1 MTIKY
6 SEDHEWVEL
15 AEDDLVTIGITD
27 FAQEQLGDLVFIE
40 LPEVG
45 DEVSQGDNIC
55 VIESVKAASDL
66 IAPVSGEVVAVNERL
81 NDEPELA
88 SEYPTGEGW
97 FVKMKLSD
105 VSELDDL
112 MDEAAY
118 QEFSEE

>member
-15 AEDDLVTIGITD
+15 SKDGVVTVGITE

-40 LPEVG
+40 LPGVS

-66 IAPVSGEVVAVNERL
+66 IAPVSGELIEVNDRL

-88 SEYPTGEGW
+88 SEDPLAEGW
-97 FVKMKLSD
+97 FVKIQLSD
-105 VSELDDL
+105 TSEFDAL
-112 MDEAAY
+112 MDGAAY
-118 QEFSEE
+118 QEFIEE

>member
-15 AEDDLVTIGITD
+15 TEDGLATVGITE

-40 LPEVG
+40 LPDVN

-66 IAPVSGEVVAVNERL
+66 IAPVSGEIIAVNDRL

-88 SEYPTGEGW
+88 SEDPLVDGW
-97 FVKMKLSD
+97 FIKIQLSD
-105 VSELDDL
+105 TSEFDAL

-118 QEFSEE
+118 QEFIEE

>member
-15 AEDDLVTIGITD
+15 TEDGLVTVGITE

-40 LPEVG
+40 LPEVS

-55 VIESVKAASDL
+55 IIESVKAASDL
-66 IAPVSGEVVAVNERL
+66 VAPVSGEIIAVNDRL

-88 SEYPTGEGW
+88 SEDPMVEGW

-105 VSELDDL
+105 TAEFDAL

-118 QEFSEE
+118 QEFIEE

>member
-15 AEDDLVTIGITD
+15 TEDGLVTVGITE

-40 LPEVG
+40 LPDVS

-66 IAPVSGEVVAVNERL
+66 IAPVSGEIMAINDRL

-88 SEYPTGEGW
+88 SENPLAEGW
-97 FVKMKLSD
+97 FVKIQLSD
-105 VSELDDL
+105 TSEFDAL

-118 QEFSEE
+118 QAFIEE

>member
-15 AEDDLVTIGITD
+15 IEEGLVVVGITD

-40 LPEVG
+40 LPEAG

-66 IAPVSGEVVAVNERL
+66 IAPVSGEVVAVNDRL

-88 SEYPTGEGW
+88 SEDPMGEGW
-97 FVKMKLSD
+97 FVKIKLSD
-105 VSELDDL
+105 QSELDDL
-112 MDEAAY
+112 MDESAY
-118 QEFSEE
+118 QNYSEE

>member
-15 AEDDLVTIGITD
+15 TEDGLVTVGITE

-40 LPEVG
+40 LPDVS

-66 IAPVSGEVVAVNERL
+66 IAPVSGEIMAVNDRL

-88 SEYPTGEGW
+88 SENPLAEGW
-97 FVKMKLSD
+97 FVKIQLSD
-105 VSELDDL
+105 TSEFDAL

-118 QEFSEE
+118 QAFIEE

>member
-1 MTIKY
+1 MIIKY

-15 AEDDLVTIGITD
+15 TEDGLVTVGITE

-40 LPEVG
+40 LPDVS

-66 IAPVSGEVVAVNERL
+66 IAPVSGEIMAVNDRL

-88 SEYPTGEGW
+88 SEDPLAEGW
-97 FVKMKLSD
+97 FVKIQLSD
-105 VSELDDL
+105 TSEFDAL

-118 QEFSEE
+118 QEFIEE

>member
-15 AEDDLVTIGITD
+15 IEEGLVVVGITD

-40 LPEVG
+40 LPEAG

-66 IAPVSGEVVAVNERL
+66 IAPVSGEVVAVNDRL

-88 SEYPTGEGW
+88 SEDPKGEGW
-97 FVKMKLSD
+97 FVKIKLSD
-105 VSELDDL
+105 QSELDDL
-112 MDEAAY
+112 MDESAY
-118 QEFSEE
+118 QNYSEE

>member
-15 AEDDLVTIGITD
+15 SKDGVVTVGITE

-40 LPEVG
+40 LPGVS

-66 IAPVSGEVVAVNERL
+66 IAPVSGELIEVNDRL

-88 SEYPTGEGW
+88 SEDPLAEGW
-97 FVKMKLSD
+97 FVKIQLSD
-105 VSELDDL
+105 TSEFDAL

-118 QEFSEE
+118 QEFIEE

>member
-6 SEDHEWVEL
+6 SEDHEWIEL
-15 AEDDLVTIGITD
+15 TEDGLVTVVITE

-40 LPEVG
+40 LPDVS

-66 IAPVSGEVVAVNERL
+66 IAPVSGEIMSVNDRL

-88 SEYPTGEGW
+88 SEDPLAEGW
-97 FVKMKLSD
+97 FVKIQLSD
-105 VSELDDL
+105 TSEFDAL

-118 QEFSEE
+118 QEFIEE

>member
-15 AEDDLVTIGITD
+15 SKDGVVTVGITE

-40 LPEVG
+40 LPDVS

-66 IAPVSGEVVAVNERL
+66 IAPVSGELIEVNDRL

-88 SEYPTGEGW
+88 SEDPLAEGW
-97 FVKMKLSD
+97 FVKIQLSD
-105 VSELDDL
+105 TSEFDAL
-112 MDEAAY
+112 MDGAAY
-118 QEFSEE
+118 QEFIEE

>member
-6 SEDHEWVEL
+6 SEEHEWVEL
-15 AEDDLVTIGITD
+15 SEDNLVTVGITE

-40 LPEVG
+40 LAEVG

-66 IAPVSGEVVAVNERL
+66 IAPVSGEIVSVNDRL
-81 NDEPELA
+81 NNEPELA
-88 SEYPTGEGW
+88 SEDPTGEGW
-97 FVKMKLSD
+97 FVTIKLSD
-105 VSELDDL
+105 ETELDSL

-118 QEFSEE
+118 QAFSKE

>member
-1 MTIKY
+1 MKIKY

-15 AEDDLVTIGITD
+15 AEDGLVTVGITE

-40 LPEVG
+40 LPDVN

-66 IAPVSGEVVAVNERL
+66 IAPVSGEIIAVNDRL

-88 SEYPTGEGW
+88 SEDPLVEGW
-97 FVKMKLSD
+97 FVKIQLSD
-105 VSELDDL
+105 TSEFDAL

-118 QEFSEE
+118 QEFIEE

>member
-15 AEDDLVTIGITD
+15 TEDDLVTVGITS

-40 LPEVG
+40 LPEVN

-88 SEYPTGEGW
+88 SDDPTGEGW
-97 FVKMKLSD
+97 FVKIKLSD
-105 VSELDDL
+105 ISELGDL

>member
-6 SEDHEWVEL
+6 SEDHEWIEL
-15 AEDDLVTIGITD
+15 TEDGLVTVGITE

-40 LPEVG
+40 LPDVS

-66 IAPVSGEVVAVNERL
+66 IAPVSGEIVSVNDRL

-88 SEYPTGEGW
+88 SEDPLVEGW
-97 FVKMKLSD
+97 FVKIKLSD
-105 VSELDDL
+105 ISEFDAL

-118 QEFSEE
+118 QEFIEE

>member
-15 AEDDLVTIGITD
+15 TEDDLVTIGITE

-45 DEVSQGDNIC
+45 DDVSQGDNIS

-66 IAPVSGEVVAVNERL
+66 IAPVSGEVVEVNERL

-88 SEYPTGEGW
+88 SEDPTGEGW

-105 VSELDDL
+105 VSELDGL
-112 MDEAAY
+112 MDESVY
-118 QEFSEE
+118 QKFSEE